1 MKDIPERVSYL
12 QGLSEG
18 LNISEGSPQGK
29 IIAGMLSVLQELADE
44 VVSIKYDMEAF
55 KEYVEN
61 IDDDLFDLEE
71 RVFNSE
77 EDSDFYDEDDD
88 VIEISCS
95 RCGEELYFDADL
107 LDDEDVIEI
116 VCPECNEVVFINDG
130 SFDFEHANFNY
141 DIDDE
146 ISNPSPS

>member
-1 MKDIPERVSYL
+1 M
-12 QGLSEG
+12 
-18 LNISEGSPQGK
+18 
-29 IIAGMLSVLQELADE
+29 
-44 VVSIKYDMEAF
+44 
-55 KEYVEN
+55 
-61 IDDDLFDLEE
+61 
-71 RVFNSE
+71 
-77 EDSDFYDEDDD
+77 
-88 VIEISCS
+88 CS
-95 RCGEELYFDADL
+95 LWKELYFDADL